1 MLPVPIAEKLLLDPC
16 CGNLCHID
24 IRTDLSKNTFHM
36 GQSPCEHS
44 QSMRHHDLIFLHDL
58 HQIHHD
64 FRHINI
70 SHIRSTIFLHQ
81 SPDIFIKLTG
91 IRFALKLTKSQNCI
105 LDLSDIVHGNP
116 FNGFSNQ
123 LTVMLCEPSH
133 HSHIDPDNLSFLDP
147 HISRMGIRMEKSI
160 LHDLFDEIIH
170 IFRSNLIKVIAIGQK
185 IGFVIDGKTVN
196 IFHHQNMRRNILSV
210 KNWHFNKSHI
220 FILLGKFRHVGSFCQ
235 EIHLLLGHCPQL
247 A

>member
-1 MLPVPIAEKLLLDPC
+1 
-16 CGNLCHID
+16 
-24 IRTDLSKNTFHM
+24 M
-36 GQSPCEHS
+36 GQSSCKHG
-44 QSMRHHDLIFLHDL
+44 QSMRHHDLVFLHDL

-91 IRFALKLTKSQNCI
+91 IRFALKLTKSQNRI
-105 LDLSDIVHGNP
+105 LDLADVVHGNP

-170 IFRSNLIKVIAIGQK
+170 IFRSNLIKVIAIG
-185 IGFVIDGKTVN
+185 
-196 IFHHQNMRRNILSV
+196 
-210 KNWHFNKSHI
+210 
-220 FILLGKFRHVGSFCQ
+220 
-235 EIHLLLGHCPQL
+235 
-247 A
+247 